1 MRKAI
6 LVAAAFLL
14 VACAKED
21 PSDPAIQREKL
32 RHSLEV
38 VDKNIASYKERGFD
52 SVDDLKK
59 IKSKLEEELK
69 ELDE

>member
-6 LVAAAFLL
+6 LVAAALLL
-14 VACAKED
+14 VACAKE
-21 PSDPAIQREKL
+21 DPAIQREKL
-32 RHSLEV
+32 RHALEV
-38 VDKNIASYKERGFD
+38 LDKDMASYKERGLD
-52 SVDDLKK
+52 GVDDLKK